1 MSLLTVVQN
10 IARGA
15 GFEPPQDAVT
25 NTDTVVS
32 QTLLFVIRA
41 GEEIARRADWKRM
54 GAHTVCT
61 DGQEFPLPANFH
73 RLVQGAAVRLVG
85 SIEPVRGSLSN
96 DQFRAVM
103 SAGMSTGTTSR
114 LFFRLTSQDKISF
127 TRVLT
132 DIEFVTVNCITDQWV
147 RDGTTAQSTITAD
160 SNTFVFPE
168 RLIELNA
175 LARWKR
181 QKGLAYKDEQDEF
194 EAEIANEY
202 AADQGIRVEAGAS
215 V

>member
-15 GFEPPQDAVT
+15 GFEPPQDVVT

-41 GEEIARRADWKRM
+41 GEEIARRADWRNLE
-54 GAHTVCT
+54 GSASFTT
-61 DGQEFPLPANFH
+61 GSTLALPAGFH
-73 RLVQGAAVRLVG
+73 RLAQGGAVRLLSSV
-85 SIEPVRGSLSN
+85 EPVRGSLSI
-96 DQFRAVM
+96 DEWRALA
-103 SAGMSTGTTSR
+103 SAGPTSR
-114 LFFRLTSQDKISF
+114 LFFRLTGAGIILS
-127 TRVLT
+127 RPLT
-132 DIEFVTVNCITDQWV
+132 GAEGVAVDYLTDQWV

-202 AADQGIRVEAGAS
+202 AADRGIRVEAGAS